1 MSAQLTD
8 ITMDAAPA
16 PAPAVTP
23 IAQPTSA
30 AANRD
35 SRIHTHSHI
44 KGLGLGPDGSALP
57 ISQGFVGQTQAR
69 EALGI
74 HLGLLREGRY
84 SGRPLLLVGPP
95 GTGKVSERASG
106 ERSRPEG
113 ERSRPKGDDERWDPP
128 QPRPSR
134 RLVSSRAKREYGAQ
148 RELVLRAKRESPPPS
163 GARRKSS
170 RAQRKS
176 STSEARIQL
185 SSVASIPSRE
195 GGTTEPFECVVGRAR
210 NHHRCSDERSEVIL
224 SLNERVIGRA
234 RSSASNAGFSRLSY
248 DAEMIGAASTL
259 PGKGDIQGGT
269 EDRIERVL

>member
-1 MSAQLTD
+1 MTDGHRSFIHSILLIHSFLSSSFDRLSFLLLLIMSAQLTD

-16 PAPAVTP
+16 PSVTP

-95 GTGKVSERASG
+95 GTGKVSRA
-106 ERSRPEG
+106 
-113 ERSRPKGDDERWDPP
+113 RSRPKGSAA
-128 QPRPSR
+128 QISQIPSI
-134 RLVSSRAKREYGAQ
+134 L
-148 RELVLRAKRESPPPS
+148 P
-163 GARRKSS
+163 
-170 RAQRKS
+170 
-176 STSEARIQL
+176 SEARI
-185 SSVASIPSRE
+185 SS
-195 GGTTEPFECVVGRAR
+195 
-210 NHHRCSDERSEVIL
+210 HERSENTVR
-224 SLNERVIGRA
+224 SDSSERSEHQGRA
-234 RSSASNAGFSRLSY
+234 EREDSLPERSENTSLEWSENTSLEWSENQER
-248 DAEMIGAASTL
+248 AEREYSL
-259 PGKGDIQGGT
+259 PERSENQG
-269 EDRIERVL
+269 RVKREHVPRA

>member
-74 HLGLLREGRY
+74 HLWLLREGRY

-95 GTGKVSERASG
+95 GTGKGLQALFREKATYKEER
-106 ERSRPEG
+106 
-113 ERSRPKGDDERWDPP
+113 KI
-128 QPRPSR
+128 
-134 RLVSSRAKREYGAQ
+134 
-148 RELVLRAKRESPPPS
+148 EL
-163 GARRKSS
+163 
-170 RAQRKS
+170 
-176 STSEARIQL
+176 
-185 SSVASIPSRE
+185 
-195 GGTTEPFECVVGRAR
+195 
-210 NHHRCSDERSEVIL
+210 
-224 SLNERVIGRA
+224 
-234 RSSASNAGFSRLSY
+234 SASY
-248 DAEMIGAASTL
+248 DVQET
-259 PGKGDIQGGT
+259 T
-269 EDRIERVL
+269 

>member
-8 ITMDAAPA
+8 ITMDAA

-95 GTGKVSERASG
+95 GTGKVSRA
-106 ERSRPEG
+106 RI
-113 ERSRPKGDDERWDPP
+113 RPKGDDERGDP
-128 QPRPSR
+128 QPRPR
-134 RLVSSRAKREYGAQ
+134 HLVSSRAKRES
-148 RELVLRAKRESPPPS
+148 LL
-163 GARRKSS
+163 
-170 RAQRKS
+170 
-176 STSEARIQL
+176 TSEARIRCGETL
-185 SSVASIPSRE
+185 PSAARTKDERSEKTAFPSAARIHPSSEARTRPSSVASIPS
-195 GGTTEPFECVVGRAR
+195 GRK
-210 NHHRCSDERSEVIL
+210 
-224 SLNERVIGRA
+224 GRPTS
-234 RSSASNAGFSRLSY
+234 SSAS
-248 DAEMIGAASTL
+248 
-259 PGKGDIQGGT
+259 
-269 EDRIERVL
+269 